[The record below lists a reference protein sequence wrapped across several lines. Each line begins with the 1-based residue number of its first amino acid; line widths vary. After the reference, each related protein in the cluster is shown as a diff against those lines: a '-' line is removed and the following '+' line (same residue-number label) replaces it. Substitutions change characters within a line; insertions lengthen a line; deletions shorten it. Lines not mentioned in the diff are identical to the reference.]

1 MKMEDFE
8 KRGDSMSNLYLYAH
22 GGSGN
27 HGCEAIVRSTLDL
40 LKEAPF
46 ERKILISSRP
56 HEDIKYGINELCEI
70 EKDIMPYSKFSI
82 DFVKAYLQLKLKNNY
97 IPLDKLDY
105 KKTLDHVKRGDV
117 ALSIG
122 GDNYCY
128 ADVEKYIMLHEM
140 FLERGARTILWGCSV
155 EPEVIKRKKVAEDL
169 SKYSYIFARESISYE
184 ALKKVN
190 KKVSLISD
198 PAFTLECKVPNLPQ
212 NFKVGNMVGINISP
226 MIIENENIS
235 GITMESYRKLMDYI
249 INETNMGIALI
260 PHVVWNNNDDRKP
273 LMQLYREYENTGRII
288 FFEDHNC
295 MELKGIISKCRFFV
309 GARTHS
315 TIAAYS
321 MEIPTLVVG
330 YSVKAR
336 GIARD
341 LFGDEE
347 GYVLSVQKLE
357 KDNLINAFKNI
368 MIKENEIRKKL
379 KRDEYKRQICDELE
393 RGMICYQ

>member
-1 MKMEDFE
+1 
-8 KRGDSMSNLYLYAH
+8 MSNIYLYAH

-40 LKEAPF
+40 LKDTPF
-46 ERKILISSRP
+46 EKKNLISSRP
-56 HEDIKYGINELCEI
+56 NEDIKYGINELCEI
-70 EKDIMPYSKFSI
+70 EKDIMPYSKNSI
-82 DFVKAYLQLKLKNNY
+82 EFVRAYLQLKLKNNY

-105 KKTLDHVKRGDV
+105 KKTFDHIQSGDI

-128 ADVEKYIMLHEM
+128 ADIEKYIMLHEM
-140 FLERGARTILWGCSV
+140 LLERGAKTILWGCSV

-190 KKVSLISD
+190 ENTFLIPD
-198 PAFTLECKVPNLPQ
+198 PAFTLECKVPVLPQ
-212 NFKVGNMVGINISP
+212 NFQVENMVGINISP
-226 MIIENENIS
+226 MIIENESIP
-235 GITMESYRKLMDYI
+235 GITMESYRELIDYV

-260 PHVVWNNNDDRKP
+260 PHVVWSDSDDRKP
-273 LMQLYREYENTGRII
+273 LMQLYKEYEKTGRVV

-321 MEIPTLVVG
+321 MGIPTLVVG

-341 LFGDEE
+341 LFGGEE
-347 GYVLSVQKLE
+347 GYVLPVQKLTRD
-357 KDNLINAFKNI
+357 KLISAFKNI
-368 MIKENEIRKKL
+368 MIKEKEIQKKL
-379 KRDEYKRQICDELE
+379 KKDNYKQQIYTELK
-393 RGMICYQ
+393 RGMI

>member
-1 MKMEDFE
+1 MK
-8 KRGDSMSNLYLYAH
+8 K
-22 GGSGN
+22 
-27 HGCEAIVRSTLDL
+27 
-40 LKEAPF
+40 
-46 ERKILISSRP
+46 KIFISSRP
-56 HEDIKYGINELCEI
+56 NEDIKYGINELCEI
-70 EKDIMPYSKFSI
+70 EKDIMPYSKNSI
-82 DFVKAYLQLKLKNNY
+82 EFVRAYLQLKLKNNY

-105 KKTLDHVKRGDV
+105 KKTFDHIQSGDI

-128 ADVEKYIMLHEM
+128 ADIEKYIMLHEM
-140 FLERGARTILWGCSV
+140 LLERGAKTILWGCSV

-190 KKVSLISD
+190 ENTFLIPD
-198 PAFTLECKVPNLPQ
+198 PAFTLECKVPVLPQ
-212 NFKVGNMVGINISP
+212 NFQVENMVGINISP
-226 MIIENENIS
+226 MIIENESIP
-235 GITMESYRKLMDYI
+235 GITMESYRELIDYV

-260 PHVVWNNNDDRKP
+260 PHVVWSDSDDRKP
-273 LMQLYREYENTGRII
+273 LMQLYKEYEKTGRVV

-321 MEIPTLVVG
+321 MGIPTLVVG

-341 LFGDEE
+341 LFGGEE
-347 GYVLSVQKLE
+347 GYVLPVQKLTRD
-357 KDNLINAFKNI
+357 KLISAFKNI
-368 MIKENEIRKKL
+368 MIKEKEIQKKL
-379 KRDEYKRQICDELE
+379 KKDNYKQQIYTELK
-393 RGMICYQ
+393 RGMI